1 MDQTIL
7 QCEAVENLTSHLAHP
22 FPAGALYSPFLI
34 TRLPAQQFLP
44 QLSPS
49 NYYYRDQNTEP
60 KISFFDHH
68 KTLPASKI
76 QSSFFSSAIK
86 RSVKVVFCVRTGTE
100 FHFICLSIYIDPIH
114 DRRVIGDAGHKT
126 RILGFGVGKETVLL
140 KNQRQRS
147 SEENTCAN

>member
-7 QCEAVENLTSHLAHP
+7 QCEAVENLTSHLAHS
-22 FPAGALYSPFLI
+22 FPAGALYSPFL
-34 TRLPAQQFLP
+34 TTQLPAQQFPP

-49 NYYYRDQNTEP
+49 NYYYRD
-60 KISFFDHH
+60 DHH